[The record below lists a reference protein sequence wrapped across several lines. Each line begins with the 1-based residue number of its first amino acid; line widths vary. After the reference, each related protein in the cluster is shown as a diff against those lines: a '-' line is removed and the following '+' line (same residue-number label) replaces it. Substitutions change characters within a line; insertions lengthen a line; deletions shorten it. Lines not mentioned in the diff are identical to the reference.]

1 MVFNNS
7 VCFNDWLGDRR
18 MKLEQMWA
26 DTITANDKLK
36 NVLNSKIDGLPI
48 SKTER
53 FSRAIIQID
62 NSQRLAENA
71 IDEIESILKKG

>member
-1 MVFNNS
+1 MVFNYF
-7 VCFNDWLGDRR
+7 VRFNDRVGDRC

-26 DTITANDKLK
+26 DTIVANAKLK

-53 FSRAIIQID
+53 FSRAIVQID
-62 NSQRLAENA
+62 NSQRAAENA
-71 IDEIESILKKG
+71 INEIESILKKG

>member
-7 VCFNDWLGDRR
+7 VCFNDRVGDCR

-26 DTITANDKLK
+26 DTIVANAKLK

-62 NSQRLAENA
+62 NSQRSAKKA

>member
-1 MVFNNS
+1 MVFNNYF
-7 VCFNDWLGDRR
+7 CFNDRVGDCR

-26 DTITANDKLK
+26 DTIAANAKLK

-62 NSQRLAENA
+62 NSQRAAENA
-71 IDEIESILKKG
+71 INEIENILKKG